1 METRKKIILSVALA
15 TFIFS
20 GCSVKPEAIKPEV
33 IKKDVTKT
41 MSVLNKTI
49 QAVTKPI
56 SLDEA
61 IQRAIDH
68 NLNRRVDILNI
79 ALAEQKL
86 DVIAYESLPKLTTQA
101 GYKGRDSYAASQSV
115 TYDPAT
121 DSVTGTTGDYS
132 VSSNKK
138 DDISAGIGFSWNILD
153 FGVSYVRANQQANRF
168 LMEKEKE
175 RKSIYNIKQEVR
187 NAYYKAVS
195 ADELLKR
202 LTPIME
208 ETKKAF
214 EDSKKIRK
222 LRLDSP
228 IESLTYQRELLEVIR
243 SLNTLEASLNQSKIR
258 LSQLMGLK
266 PGTKFELSEKIK
278 DKYNLPSVNIS
289 LQELEKL
296 ALENRPELNES
307 RYQIKISQDEV
318 KASMMKMLPGI
329 SLNLGYDY
337 SNSDYLANNQWTS
350 YGASIS
356 YNLLNVFNA
365 PIHRKYAKTQVELA
379 KQQKLALSMAVVSQ
393 VHLSMIDLAQ
403 AKKEYKLS
411 EEYFAVA
418 KEIYNIIE
426 NENSLDV
433 NGKLSLIKEKL
444 NFLISN
450 LRLSSSYAKV
460 QNAYG
465 KVITSIG
472 NEKVF
477 EEKPVLETKKEVKPK
492 LVVVKEEPKKVVVT
506 DKPIKEVDFAEVK
519 FDETKPYLEVIKSAK
534 LVDKAGGDYK
544 VIKTINKG
552 EKLNFANKIYSGN
565 GNYWYEMANG
575 GYLYVGKVVEFNNSQ
590 FDENLPSI
598 EITKAAK
605 LVNMPGGN
613 YQIIKEY
620 DAGEKLNFV
629 RKVEIEGKTPWYE
642 TTNGGFI
649 HSSKAQEV
657 IKEEPKKVIVEKV
670 KAEKVVVQKAQEVK
684 EFKEEPAAKIEE
696 VKTPTIEITNT
707 AKLVNQAGGNYQ
719 TIEMMGIGEELQY
732 KRKIIKNGNIW
743 YEIVGGGYIHSS
755 KAKEIK

>member
-1 METRKKIILSVALA
+1 MNRIMETRKKIVLSVALA
-15 TFIFS
+15 TFIFT
-20 GCSVKPEAIKPEV
+20 GCSVKPEAIKPEI
-33 IKKDVTKT
+33 IKKDATKT

-86 DVIAYESLPKLTTQA
+86 DVIAYEALPKLTTQA

-115 TYDPAT
+115 SYDPLSDT
-121 DSVTGTTGDYS
+121 TTTSTTGDYS

-175 RKSIYNIKQEVR
+175 RKSIYNIKQEIR
-187 NAYYKAVS
+187 SAYYKAVS

-214 EDSKKIRK
+214 KDSKKIRK

-228 IESLTYQRELLEVIR
+228 IKSLTYQRELLEVIR

-266 PGTKFELSEKIK
+266 PGTNFELAEKIK
-278 DKYNLPSVNIS
+278 DKYNLPNVNIS

-318 KASMMKMLPGI
+318 KASMLKMLPGI

-365 PIHRKYAKTQVELA
+365 PIHRKYAKTQVKLA

-393 VHLSMIDLAQ
+393 VHLSMIELAQ
-403 AKKEYKLS
+403 AKKEYELS
-411 EEYFAVA
+411 EEYFGVA

-426 NENSLDV
+426 NENTLDV

-450 LRLSSSYAKV
+450 LRLSSSYANV

-472 NEKVF
+472 NEKIF
-477 EEKPVLETKKEVKPK
+477 EEKPAVDTKKEIKPK
-492 LVVVKEEPKKVVVT
+492 IAIVNEEQKTEP
-506 DKPIKEVDFAEVK
+506 
-519 FDETKPYLEVIKSAK
+519 VI
-534 LVDKAGGDYK
+534 
-544 VIKTINKG
+544 
-552 EKLNFANKIYSGN
+552 
-565 GNYWYEMANG
+565 
-575 GYLYVGKVVEFNNSQ
+575 
-590 FDENLPSI
+590 
-598 EITKAAK
+598 
-605 LVNMPGGN
+605 
-613 YQIIKEY
+613 
-620 DAGEKLNFV
+620 
-629 RKVEIEGKTPWYE
+629 
-642 TTNGGFI
+642 
-649 HSSKAQEV
+649 
-657 IKEEPKKVIVEKV
+657 
-670 KAEKVVVQKAQEVK
+670 
-684 EFKEEPAAKIEE
+684 KIEE
-696 VKTPTIEITNT
+696 IKTPTIEITNF
-707 AKLVNQAGGNYQ
+707 AKLVNKAGGDYQ
-719 TIEMMGIGEELQY
+719 TIEMIGIGEELQY
-732 KRKIIKNGNIW
+732 KRKIIRNGNVW
-743 YEIVGGGYIHSS
+743 YEIKGGGYIHSS

>member
-1 METRKKIILSVALA
+1 MNRIMETRKKIVLSVALA
-15 TFIFS
+15 TFIFT
-20 GCSVKPEAIKPEV
+20 GCSVKPEAIKPEI
-33 IKKDVTKT
+33 IKKDATKT

-86 DVIAYESLPKLTTQA
+86 DVIAYEALPKLTAQA

-115 TYDPAT
+115 SYDPLSDT
-121 DSVTGTTGDYS
+121 TTTSTTGDYS

-138 DDISAGIGFSWNILD
+138 DDISTGIGFSWNILD

-175 RKSIYNIKQEVR
+175 RKSIYNIKQEIR
-187 NAYYKAVS
+187 SAYYKAVS

-214 EDSKKIRK
+214 KDSKKIRK

-228 IESLTYQRELLEVIR
+228 IKSLTYQRELLEVIR

-266 PGTKFELSEKIK
+266 PGTNFELAEKIK
-278 DKYNLPSVNIS
+278 DKYNLPNVNIS

-318 KASMMKMLPGI
+318 KASMLKMLPGI

-365 PIHRKYAKTQVELA
+365 PIHRKYAKTQVKLA

-393 VHLSMIDLAQ
+393 VHLSMIELAQ
-403 AKKEYKLS
+403 AKKEYELS
-411 EEYFAVA
+411 EEYFGVA

-426 NENSLDV
+426 NENTLDV

-450 LRLSSSYAKV
+450 LRLSSSYANV

-472 NEKVF
+472 NEKIF
-477 EEKPVLETKKEVKPK
+477 EEKPAVDAKKEIKPK
-492 LVVVKEEPKKVVVT
+492 IAIVNEEQKTEP
-506 DKPIKEVDFAEVK
+506 
-519 FDETKPYLEVIKSAK
+519 VI
-534 LVDKAGGDYK
+534 
-544 VIKTINKG
+544 
-552 EKLNFANKIYSGN
+552 
-565 GNYWYEMANG
+565 
-575 GYLYVGKVVEFNNSQ
+575 
-590 FDENLPSI
+590 
-598 EITKAAK
+598 
-605 LVNMPGGN
+605 
-613 YQIIKEY
+613 
-620 DAGEKLNFV
+620 
-629 RKVEIEGKTPWYE
+629 
-642 TTNGGFI
+642 
-649 HSSKAQEV
+649 
-657 IKEEPKKVIVEKV
+657 
-670 KAEKVVVQKAQEVK
+670 
-684 EFKEEPAAKIEE
+684 KIEE
-696 VKTPTIEITNT
+696 IKTPTIEITNF
-707 AKLVNQAGGNYQ
+707 AKLVNKAGGDYQ
-719 TIEMMGIGEELQY
+719 TIEMIGIGEELQY
-732 KRKIIKNGNIW
+732 KRKIIRNGNVW
-743 YEIVGGGYIHSS
+743 YEIKGGGYIHSS